1 MNIMNHR
8 ILIRL
13 LTAVSLY
20 VMLAVPLSA
29 QETADSV
36 LTFRFFSGRDGFY
49 APCLNNG
56 EELARLF
63 NCVDRYKEKIADHE
77 IMLYV
82 DGYCASKESEV
93 KNRALAKIRS
103 NRVKSELITRKGLTE
118 DCFVTRNHTEKGD
131 FVTVRLFVPKKD
143 IDSAEASE
151 PEVPNPIEADS
162 VPVEVPDI
170 YELDVPVDSAGQS
183 EPIVDDAV
191 ESLPKAVTDSPFA
204 LKTNMLGYAVLM
216 PNIEAEWKFAE
227 RWSLALEVQGAWW
240 SKSSPRKVYR
250 LAMVTPEVR
259 FWAIN
264 HSQWHGL
271 YVGAFGGL
279 GLYDLH
285 RSMNKRGHEGE
296 GVMAGLSVGY
306 MWPIS
311 KHLSLDAGVGFGYM
325 RARDKVYTPLG
336 GHFLYQYT
344 KNVDYVG
351 PLRLKLSLVW
361 RIPM

>member
-1 MNIMNHR
+1 MKNR
-8 ILIRL
+8 IHIL
-13 LTAVSLY
+13 LLMAVA
-20 VMLAVPLSA
+20 MLAFPLSA
-29 QETADSV
+29 QETTDSV
-36 LTFRFFSGRDGFY
+36 LTFRFFAGRDGFY
-49 APCLNNG
+49 APGLNNG

-63 NCVDRYKEKIADHE
+63 DCVDRYKGKIANHE
-77 IMLYV
+77 IILHV
-82 DGYCASKESEV
+82 DGYCASQGSED
-93 KNRALAKIRS
+93 KNRAIAKIRS
-103 NRVKSELITRKGLTE
+103 NRVKSELITHKGLTE

-131 FVTVRLFVPKKD
+131 FVTVRLFVPLCD
-143 IDSAEASE
+143 IDSAEVSL
-151 PEVPNPIEADS
+151 PETTNQMVTDS
-162 VPVEVPDI
+162 VPAAVADSIEG
-170 YELDVPVDSAGQS
+170 YEAVDSSMQS
-183 EPIVDDAV
+183 EPVVVDV
-191 ESLPKAVTDSPFA
+191 PENLPRVKSDSPFA

-216 PNIEAEWKFAE
+216 PNIEAEWKFAD
-227 RWSLALEVQGAWW
+227 RWSAALEVQGAWW
-240 SKSSPRKVYR
+240 SKGYPRKVYR

-271 YVGAFGGL
+271 YVGAFGRF

-285 RSMNKRGHEGE
+285 RSMNKRGHKGE

-311 KHLSLDAGVGFGYM
+311 KHLSLDAGIGFGYM
-325 RARDKVYTPLG
+325 RARDKVYTPFD
-336 GHFLYQYT
+336 GHYLYQYT